1 MAEPTAGTSPWRK
14 DGQREP
20 AVLSADAT
28 LGEEDYRKPV
38 EVVAQLLLGCLLV
51 SLRAEGLTAGII
63 VESEAY
69 DGPDDPASHAAF
81 RRGGTV
87 TAMWGPGGHAYVYR
101 AYGVYP
107 CFNAVVGPSGMAG
120 AVLIRALEPLI
131 GSAIMTERVSG
142 QTGPR
147 IAAGPGKLG
156 LALGISL
163 DDNGLPLD
171 RPPLWIQPWTT
182 PARIVSGPRVGITRA
197 RERRWRFGVAGHPSL
212 SRPFPRGNS
221 G

>member
-1 MAEPTAGTSPWRK
+1 MAAGGSPWRD
-14 DGQREP
+14 DGQQEP
-20 AVLSADAT
+20 PVLGAEAALRHADY
-28 LGEEDYRKPV
+28 DKPV

-51 SLRAEGLTAGII
+51 SSRDDGLTAGII

-81 RRGGTV
+81 RKSGV
-87 TAMWGPGGHAYVYR
+87 VAAMWGPGGHAYVYR

-107 CFNAVVGPSGMAG
+107 CFNAVVGAAGMAG
-120 AVLIRALEPLI
+120 AVLIRALEPLV
-131 GSAIMTERVSG
+131 GSAIMAKRVG
-142 QTGPR
+142 AQAGPR
-147 IAAGPGKLG
+147 VAAGPGKLG

-163 DDNGLPLD
+163 EDNSLPLD

-197 RERRWRFGVAGHPSL
+197 RERRWRFGVADHASL
-212 SRPFPRGNS
+212 SRPFPRSSAG
-221 G
+221 